1 MREKTFSGPDAAQ
14 ALETAGMTPESAAAM
29 YRLLA
34 VARYEDRFVIPTVR
48 REDAPGEDVEALK
61 GHTGYP
67 DRDPVAPEFKGVHA

>member
-1 MREKTFSGPDAAQ
+1 MREKTFSGPDAAR
-14 ALETAGMTPESAAAM
+14 ALEAAGMTRESAAAM

-48 REDAPGEDVEALK
+48 REDVPGENVQALK

-67 DRDPVAPEFKGVHA
+67 DREPQAPAFKGVHA

>member
-1 MREKTFSGPDAAQ
+1 
-14 ALETAGMTPESAAAM
+14 M

-48 REDAPGEDVEALK
+48 REDVPGENVQALK

-67 DRDPVAPEFKGVHA
+67 DREPQAPAFKGVHA

>member
-1 MREKTFSGPDAAQ
+1 
-14 ALETAGMTPESAAAM
+14 M